1 MEIDNSGMSENNLSM
16 KKKLSEMI
24 DKMLSKV
31 VQDRPSLGSLLAFFT
46 GKNEEPMYKKS
57 LKTVKSFEEEPT
69 QSVMSKQT
77 VKLKQAMSV
86 R

>member
-1 MEIDNSGMSENNLSM
+1 MEIDNSGVHENNLLM

-31 VQDRPSLGSLLAFFT
+31 VQDRPSLELLLVFFS
-46 GKNEEPMYKKS
+46 GKSEEPMYKKS
-57 LKTVKSFEEEPT
+57 LKTVKSFGEDST
-69 QSVMSKQT
+69 QSIMSKQT